1 MIQSLNLCENLDD
14 IGAFNSEIDPDQ
26 NLLTDSKVK
35 CAYYIFQSFDAY
47 LLKELAKET

>member
-35 CAYYIFQSFDAY
+35 CAYYTFQSFDAY